1 MPALGHAARR
11 VCGETLTAGGAAVG
25 PLARVPRP
33 VLHQLPLHVEG
44 LAALV
49 AGEHLLG
56 RVRLLVLLQVTEVTE
71 PCGGQTGVR
80 PERYGHSRRY
90 RSGAKGKQLYLGRRC
105 HTSVASPPSG

>member
-1 MPALGHAARR
+1 MPQ
-11 VCGETLTAGGAAVG
+11 
-25 PLARVPRP
+25 P

-71 PCGGQTGVR
+71 PCRARQVFSRSAKDVPTGTAQEQKGNGFTSAADVTQVWLL
-80 PERYGHSRRY
+80 SRVDDDVTLDVA
-90 RSGAKGKQLYLGRRC
+90 RSRKPV
-105 HTSVASPPSG
+105 T